1 MKITLFTSNQRR
13 HNFLINLLS
22 KNCKKLFVVQE
33 CTTVLTGKKNGLYKK
48 NKLIEEYF
56 LKVKAAENKIFK
68 DYYIKSSNK
77 INLLPLQYGDLNY
90 VKIKDIE
97 KFLKSDLYIVF
108 GSSFIKGNLLKY
120 LIKKKAIN
128 IHMGISPYYKG
139 SDCNFWALY
148 DGNTDLVGATIHM
161 LSKDLDGGKIL
172 FHAISEYH
180 KNPYLYSMSTV
191 KSAFIA
197 IIYYIIKKRKFFK
210 PKKQNFDLNIK
221 FSKRKQFQNRI
232 ISQFNKKIISYK
244 KIRNDFFINKFVLKK
259 KDFFN

>member
-90 VKIKDIE
+90 VRIKDIE
-97 KFLKSDLYIVF
+97 EFLKSDL
-108 GSSFIKGNLLKY
+108 
-120 LIKKKAIN
+120 
-128 IHMGISPYYKG
+128 
-139 SDCNFWALY
+139 
-148 DGNTDLVGATIHM
+148 
-161 LSKDLDGGKIL
+161 
-172 FHAISEYH
+172 
-180 KNPYLYSMSTV
+180 
-191 KSAFIA
+191 
-197 IIYYIIKKRKFFK
+197 
-210 PKKQNFDLNIK
+210 
-221 FSKRKQFQNRI
+221 
-232 ISQFNKKIISYK
+232 
-244 KIRNDFFINKFVLKK
+244 
-259 KDFFN
+259 